1 MCQPKGNFVPIG
13 DLEEIMRKSVKT
25 SFWGG
30 AAIIIASLQI
40 AHAQSIVSAAC
51 SSPTVIVTFN
61 AAVDAVTATT
71 DSEQT
76 DNSALSALSFKKT
89 AASSSEADKVA
100 LDTVGG
106 EWSSGNTVY
115 TVYPT
120 LENYRD
126 INNWDIWPL
135 SISATASDIT
145 SSVLCQ

>member
-1 MCQPKGNFVPIG
+1 
-13 DLEEIMRKSVKT
+13 MRKSVKT

-30 AAIIIASLQI
+30 TAIIIASLQI
-40 AHAQSIVSAAC
+40 AHAQTMLSAAC

-71 DSEQT
+71 DSEET

-89 AASSSEADKVA
+89 AASTAEADKVA

-106 EWSSGNTVY
+106 EWSSANTVY

-126 INNWDIWPL
+126 INSWDIWPL
-135 SISATASDIT
+135 SISATVSGIT
-145 SSVLCQ
+145 SSILCQ

>member
-1 MCQPKGNFVPIG
+1 
-13 DLEEIMRKSVKT
+13 MRKSVKT
-25 SFWGG
+25 SFCCG
-30 AAIIIASLQI
+30 AALIIASMQI

-51 SSPTVIVTFN
+51 SSPTVVVTFN
-61 AAVDAVTATT
+61 AAVNAVTAST
-71 DSEQT
+71 DSEET
-76 DNSALSALSFKKT
+76 GESALSALSFKKT
-89 AASSSEADKVA
+89 AASSAESDKVA

-120 LENYRD
+120 LENYQD

-135 SISATASDIT
+135 AISATASDIT